1 MSYILAL
8 TAGAMLVHLMKTK
21 EPVKARVWLI
31 CFYLGLAGW
40 QMENVFRYSAPL
52 HYFGTTLYTIQTICF
67 YIPCLS
73 LTLIAHTQYTYR
85 FLVSCY
91 QQERKIV
98 LWASVVLTISELSL
112 VLWNELYNQ
121 SNMVVLLLSSFAFG
135 LIVTLWNICLA
146 IRKARHLHDIN
157 RSASKAHTN
166 LAIYNG
172 FFVAASALSLVFG
185 FFSAPGFWSYFLFV
199 WFGTLASIVLY
210 IVTAAVPANFNVKV
224 TGFVFVL
231 AASILSIITLAFY
244 PPSLLG
250 DFSRRLAQQKGLGNL
265 MIVIT
270 IVALIIVFLLPYI
283 LKISF
288 TKRLKQLLAG
298 VQAVNAGELDTIVP
312 EGLHDEIGELT
323 QNFNLMTKSL
333 CKAKKELTV
342 HAQTLEKKVIKRTAQ
357 LEQSINELKD
367 AQAQL
372 ILREKMASLGELT
385 AGIAHEIQNPLN
397 FVTNFSELNLEL
409 FADLKSLLQNET
421 LSQQAEGNIKAL
433 LENATQ
439 NMIKINHH
447 GKRADSIVKSML
459 LHSSENAGEIKPTDI
474 NSLIEEYLKLGYHGV
489 KAKDPSFIAYLQ
501 TEFDENLEKIEVIP
515 QHIGRVF
522 LNLLNNSFYSI
533 SKKRQ
538 QVKGNYEPTVFVST
552 KKVNG
557 GIEVK
562 VRDNGLGMNEKD
574 VNKVYQP
581 FYTTK
586 PAGEGIGLGLS
597 LCYDIITKG
606 HGGQMK
612 IDTKEGEFAEF
623 SFILPTNET
632 RNEMQT
638 NEFLKQESDALSM
651 VEFFNI

>member
-1 MSYILAL
+1 
-8 TAGAMLVHLMKTK
+8 
-21 EPVKARVWLI
+21 
-31 CFYLGLAGW
+31 
-40 QMENVFRYSAPL
+40 
-52 HYFGTTLYTIQTICF
+52 
-67 YIPCLS
+67 
-73 LTLIAHTQYTYR
+73 
-85 FLVSCY
+85 
-91 QQERKIV
+91 
-98 LWASVVLTISELSL
+98 
-112 VLWNELYNQ
+112 
-121 SNMVVLLLSSFAFG
+121 
-135 LIVTLWNICLA
+135 
-146 IRKARHLHDIN
+146 
-157 RSASKAHTN
+157 
-166 LAIYNG
+166 
-172 FFVAASALSLVFG
+172 
-185 FFSAPGFWSYFLFV
+185 
-199 WFGTLASIVLY
+199 
-210 IVTAAVPANFNVKV
+210 
-224 TGFVFVL
+224 
-231 AASILSIITLAFY
+231 
-244 PPSLLG
+244 
-250 DFSRRLAQQKGLGNL
+250 
-265 MIVIT
+265 
-270 IVALIIVFLLPYI
+270 
-283 LKISF
+283 
-288 TKRLKQLLAG
+288 
-298 VQAVNAGELDTIVP
+298 
-312 EGLHDEIGELT
+312 
-323 QNFNLMTKSL
+323 MTRSL

-342 HAQTLEKKVIKRTAQ
+342 HAQTLENKVIKRTAQ

-421 LSQQAEGNIKAL
+421 LSEQAEKNIKAL

-459 LHSSENAGEIKPTDI
+459 LHSSETEGEIKPTDI

-538 QVKGNYEPTVFVST
+538 LVKGNYEPTVFVST
-552 KKVNG
+552 KKVSG

-623 SFILPTNET
+623 SFILPTSET
-632 RNEMQT
+632 GKEMQT
-638 NEFLKQESDALSM
+638 NQFLKQESDALSM